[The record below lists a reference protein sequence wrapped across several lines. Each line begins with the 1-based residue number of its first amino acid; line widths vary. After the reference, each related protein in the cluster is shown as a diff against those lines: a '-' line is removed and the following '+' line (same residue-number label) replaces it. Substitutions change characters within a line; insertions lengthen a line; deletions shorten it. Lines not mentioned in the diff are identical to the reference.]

1 MEASFSASLS
11 FCFSASPRLDV
22 DSAVSRIDR
31 TSRELF
37 REGSLLNNSTIL
49 EGNGNSSSSDRRDL
63 VERRDDL
70 LLENNKISLTCSSP
84 SSPSCSDYFFWIDV
98 RVGDHSK
105 NSAQLSNSAHRNH
118 DDESPANNTSGLPAQ
133 L

>member
-22 DSAVSRIDR
+22 DSAVSRIDK

-37 REGSLLNNSTIL
+37 SEGSLLNNSTIL
-49 EGNGNSSSSDRRDL
+49 EGNGNSYSNDRRDY
-63 VERRDDL
+63 L

-105 NSAQLSNSAHRNH
+105 NSAQLSNSEHRNH
-118 DDESPANNTSGLPAQ
+118 GDESPAKETSGLPAQ